1 MLVVKNMENVK
12 ILCNQPKTPDLKSVG
27 LFPAI
32 FQVDQ
37 SSHWFALFSYVF
49 SISVYTCTEKP
60 HLEKNALQFW
70 EKAYPKHLKIAFLII
85 VDIVFTLCKLEHYSH
100 FTSCV

>member
-1 MLVVKNMENVK
+1 MKIMETVKL
-12 ILCNQPKTPDLKSVG
+12 LCIQSKTPDLKSVG
-27 LFPAI
+27 LFPAV

-37 SSHWFALFSYVF
+37 STHWFALFSYVF

-60 HLEKNALQFW
+60 HSEKNSLPFW

-85 VDIVFTLCKLEHYSH
+85 VYIVFKLCKLEHSSH

>member
-1 MLVVKNMENVK
+1 M
-12 ILCNQPKTPDLKSVG
+12 PDLKSVG

-37 SSHWFALFSYVF
+37 STHWFALFSYVF
-49 SISVYTCTEKP
+49 SISVYIRTEKP
-60 HLEKNALQFW
+60 LGKNSLQFW

-85 VDIVFTLCKLEHYSH
+85 VYIVFKLCKLEHYSH